1 MQAIIMSERT
11 EDRLQAGGGG
21 GDLSRRR
28 EDRHQARHA
37 GMWQTAVDFLP
48 STKAADGDPSGNLN
62 EFTA

>member
-11 EDRLQAGGGG
+11 EDRFGGG